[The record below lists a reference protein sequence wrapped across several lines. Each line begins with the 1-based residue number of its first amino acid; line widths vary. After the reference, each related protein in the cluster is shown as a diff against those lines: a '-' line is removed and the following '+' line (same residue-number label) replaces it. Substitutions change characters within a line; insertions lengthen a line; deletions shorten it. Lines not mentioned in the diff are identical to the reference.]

1 MHLSETTFAYYQ
13 PNNELNLWFYTM
25 ESTSYPSPPAKHFIE
40 TAKNATIPNA
50 GTTTTF
56 KGYIV

>member
-1 MHLSETTFAYYQ
+1 LFLKLSDKLQEVNQHISCEDILIFI
-13 PNNELNLWFYTM
+13 
-25 ESTSYPSPPAKHFIE
+25 SPPAKHPIE

-50 GTTTTF
+50 GTTTPF

>member
-1 MHLSETTFAYYQ
+1 
-13 PNNELNLWFYTM
+13 M
-25 ESTSYPSPPAKHFIE
+25 ESYIPTPAKHPIE

-56 KGYIV
+56 KRYIVRLIHLPTLTTSYIAKHE